1 MNKAI
6 LMGRLVRDPEIRQTG
21 GEESTAIARY
31 TLAVAR
37 NKKTDDDSAD
47 FFSCTVFG
55 KGAEFAEKY
64 LRKGMMIMV
73 VGKIKIDSYTNKE
86 GKKVRTTQII
96 VDEQEFAQNKKDAL
110 YNERPSYEGDFS
122 ELPEDMEEDLP
133 FK

>member
-1 MNKAI
+1 MNKVI

-96 VDEQEFAQNKKDAL
+96 VDEQEFAQNKKDAS
-110 YNERPSYEGDFS
+110 YNERPSYDGDFS

>member
-1 MNKAI
+1 MNKVI

-21 GEESTAIARY
+21 GEESQMIARY
-31 TLAVAR
+31 TLAVSR

-55 KGAEFAEKY
+55 KSAEFAEKY

-73 VGKIKIDSYTNKE
+73 VGRININSYTNKE
-86 GKKVRTTQII
+86 GKKVKTTQII

-110 YNERPSYEGDFS
+110 YSERPSYDGDFS
-122 ELPEDMEEDLP
+122 ELPEDMEEGLP

>member
-1 MNKAI
+1 MNKVI

-21 GEESTAIARY
+21 GEESQMIASY

-37 NKKTDDDSAD
+37 SKKTDDDAAD
-47 FFSCTVFG
+47 FFNCTVFG

-73 VGKIKIDSYTNKE
+73 VGRININSYTNKE
-86 GKKVRTTQII
+86 GKKAKSTQII
-96 VDEQEFAQNKKDAL
+96 VDEQEFAQNKKDVSF
-110 YNERPSYEGDFS
+110 NERPSYDGDFS
-122 ELPEDMEEDLP
+122 ELSEDAEEDLP